1 MDWINTDSDFNFVIL
16 YFSEPDES
24 GHEFGPYSK
33 EIKNV
38 LYRCDLLVG
47 YLIDKLKDNKLFD
60 TTNIIITSDHGM
72 DIATEKNSIDLID
85 YVDLK
90 KFNSYGGLTQ
100 INIFP
105 INGKIFSF

>member
-1 MDWINTDSDFNFVIL
+1 
-16 YFSEPDES
+16 
-24 GHEFGPYSK
+24 
-33 EIKNV
+33 
-38 LYRCDLLVG
+38 
-47 YLIDKLKDNKLFD
+47 
-60 TTNIIITSDHGM
+60 M
-72 DIATEKNSIDLID
+72 DIATEKNSIDLVD